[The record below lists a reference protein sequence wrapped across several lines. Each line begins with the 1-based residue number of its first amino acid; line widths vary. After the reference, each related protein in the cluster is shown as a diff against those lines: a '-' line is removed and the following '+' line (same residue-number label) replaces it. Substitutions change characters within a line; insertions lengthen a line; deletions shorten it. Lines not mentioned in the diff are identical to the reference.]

1 MLGMI
6 KNSLFG
12 SVETWPWQVLSKGGK
27 GDVFYEERACEGGK
41 FATVEVTDKP
51 VDEAL
56 REAMPKVMKY
66 VGGSNDKGLGMGM
79 TVPISFAVFPS
90 DDGNLQNRLKVWF
103 RIPNKF
109 QSDPPA
115 PSDDSI
121 KIEDREGITV
131 YSTQFGGY
139 AKAADYAAQAAQ
151 LRSALEST
159 ATYQTDFYFCTGY
172 DPPMKPY
179 GRRNES
185 LSLLSPET
193 PNSGAS
199 SDDERRTF
207 SLLPHGEQKIV
218 LVRYQQVNMYE
229 DCKESTGDYY
239 FLCDTEGAWG
249 IVLESLAAVGIVV
262 TVMLLLA
269 FLFLMKR
276 VQDCAHWN
284 VLPTQFLFLLGVL
297 GLFGLAFAFI
307 IQLNEQTAPIRY
319 FLFGVLFALCFSCL
333 LAHASNLVKLVRG
346 RVSFSWTTILCI
358 AIGVSLLQTIIA
370 IEYVT
375 LIMTRGGMFVHMT
388 PYQLNVDFVVLL
400 VYVLFLMAL
409 TFFVS
414 KTTFCGP
421 CENWKQHGRLIFA
434 TVLVSI
440 IIWVVW
446 ISMLMRGNTQLQ
458 RQPQWDDPVICIALV
473 TNAWVFLL
481 LYIVPELCILYR
493 SCQQG
498 CPLPGNACPLPTYE
512 RSFRAENQEL
522 SRARDSDGAEED
534 VALTAYGSPHSAA
547 EAEEQGDGNSEQNST
562 HSPGKENLGLYTLVQ
577 SGGTAPGEAQQG
589 DVQLCS
595 EPSNWHKAS
604 PESEELASEAE
615 EVSVWV
621 SDQSLSH
628 V

>member
-1 MLGMI
+1 
-6 KNSLFG
+6 
-12 SVETWPWQVLSKGGK
+12 
-27 GDVFYEERACEGGK
+27 
-41 FATVEVTDKP
+41 
-51 VDEAL
+51 
-56 REAMPKVMKY
+56 MP
-66 VGGSNDKGLGMGM
+66 G
-79 TVPISFAVFPS
+79 
-90 DDGNLQNRLKVWF
+90 
-103 RIPNKF
+103 
-109 QSDPPA
+109 PA
-115 PSDDSI
+115 PSGTNVGSSGRSPSKAVAARAAGSTVRQRKNASCGARSPGRISI
-121 KIEDREGITV
+121 LMIVILSVLWFSRSVPMTPSGRSVFRGSCLLCPWNFPGAIGTPL
-131 YSTQFGGY
+131 
-139 AKAADYAAQAAQ
+139 Q
-151 LRSALEST
+151 LRSQ
-159 ATYQTDFYFCTGY
+159 Y
-172 DPPMKPY
+172 
-179 GRRNES
+179 S
-185 LSLLSPET
+185 LSLQR
-193 PNSGAS
+193 GH
-199 SDDERRTF
+199 RG
-207 SLLPHGEQKIV
+207 GEQKIV
-218 LVRYQQVNMYE
+218 LVRYQVNMYE

-269 FLFLMKR
+269 FLFLMRR
-276 VQDCAHWN
+276 VHDCAHWS

-522 SRARDSDGAEED
+522 SRARDSDGTEED

-547 EAEEQGDGNSEQNST
+547 D
-562 HSPGKENLGLYTLVQ
+562 
-577 SGGTAPGEAQQG
+577 
-589 DVQLCS
+589 C
-595 EPSNWHKAS
+595 
-604 PESEELASEAE
+604 
-615 EVSVWV
+615 
-621 SDQSLSH
+621 
-628 V
+628 

>member
-1 MLGMI
+1 
-6 KNSLFG
+6 
-12 SVETWPWQVLSKGGK
+12 
-27 GDVFYEERACEGGK
+27 
-41 FATVEVTDKP
+41 
-51 VDEAL
+51 
-56 REAMPKVMKY
+56 
-66 VGGSNDKGLGMGM
+66 
-79 TVPISFAVFPS
+79 
-90 DDGNLQNRLKVWF
+90 
-103 RIPNKF
+103 
-109 QSDPPA
+109 
-115 PSDDSI
+115 
-121 KIEDREGITV
+121 
-131 YSTQFGGY
+131 
-139 AKAADYAAQAAQ
+139 
-151 LRSALEST
+151 
-159 ATYQTDFYFCTGY
+159 
-172 DPPMKPY
+172 
-179 GRRNES
+179 
-185 LSLLSPET
+185 
-193 PNSGAS
+193 
-199 SDDERRTF
+199 
-207 SLLPHGEQKIV
+207 
-218 LVRYQQVNMYE
+218 MYE

-262 TVMLLLA
+262 TVLLLLA
-269 FLFLMKR
+269 FLFLMRR

-307 IQLNEQTAPIRY
+307 IQLNQQTAPIRY

-400 VYVLFLMAL
+400 IYVLFLMAL

-421 CENWKQHGRLIFA
+421 CENWKQHGRFIFV

-493 SCQQG
+493 SCQQD
-498 CPLPGNACPLPTYE
+498 CPLPSNACPLPTYE
-512 RSFRAENQEL
+512 RSFRAETQEI

-534 VALTAYGSPHSAA
+534 VALTAYGSPQSAIVDATQKYLIPWAKGSPQQDA
-547 EAEEQGDGNSEQNST
+547 ELE
-562 HSPGKENLGLYTLVQ
+562 SPQKT
-577 SGGTAPGEAQQG
+577 
-589 DVQLCS
+589 
-595 EPSNWHKAS
+595 
-604 PESEELASEAE
+604 
-615 EVSVWV
+615 
-621 SDQSLSH
+621 
-628 V
+628 

>member
-1 MLGMI
+1 
-6 KNSLFG
+6 
-12 SVETWPWQVLSKGGK
+12 
-27 GDVFYEERACEGGK
+27 
-41 FATVEVTDKP
+41 
-51 VDEAL
+51 
-56 REAMPKVMKY
+56 
-66 VGGSNDKGLGMGM
+66 
-79 TVPISFAVFPS
+79 
-90 DDGNLQNRLKVWF
+90 
-103 RIPNKF
+103 
-109 QSDPPA
+109 
-115 PSDDSI
+115 
-121 KIEDREGITV
+121 
-131 YSTQFGGY
+131 
-139 AKAADYAAQAAQ
+139 
-151 LRSALEST
+151 
-159 ATYQTDFYFCTGY
+159 
-172 DPPMKPY
+172 
-179 GRRNES
+179 
-185 LSLLSPET
+185 
-193 PNSGAS
+193 
-199 SDDERRTF
+199 
-207 SLLPHGEQKIV
+207 
-218 LVRYQQVNMYE
+218 MYE

-269 FLFLMKR
+269 FLFLMRR

-307 IQLNEQTAPIRY
+307 IQLNQQTAPIRY

-346 RVSFSWTTILCI
+346 RASFSWTTILCI

-421 CENWKQHGRLIFA
+421 CENWKQHGRLIFV

-493 SCQQG
+493 SCQQD
-498 CPLPGNACPLPTYE
+498 CPLPGNACPLPTYQ

-534 VALTAYGSPHSAA
+534 VALTAYGSPLPLQIVDATQKYLIPRA
-547 EAEEQGDGNSEQNST
+547 KG
-562 HSPGKENLGLYTLVQ
+562 SPQ
-577 SGGTAPGEAQQG
+577 QDAQ
-589 DVQLCS
+589 L
-595 EPSNWHKAS
+595 
-604 PESEELASEAE
+604 
-615 EVSVWV
+615 
-621 SDQSLSH
+621 
-628 V
+628 

>member
-1 MLGMI
+1 
-6 KNSLFG
+6 
-12 SVETWPWQVLSKGGK
+12 
-27 GDVFYEERACEGGK
+27 
-41 FATVEVTDKP
+41 
-51 VDEAL
+51 
-56 REAMPKVMKY
+56 MP
-66 VGGSNDKGLGMGM
+66 G
-79 TVPISFAVFPS
+79 A
-90 DDGNLQNRLKVWF
+90 
-103 RIPNKF
+103 
-109 QSDPPA
+109 A
-115 PSDDSI
+115 PSGTNVGSSGRSPSKAVAARAAGSTVRQRKNASCGARSPGCTTSAGTGGMWRFYAEDSP
-121 KIEDREGITV
+121 GL
-131 YSTQFGGY
+131 
-139 AKAADYAAQAAQ
+139 KAGPVPVLLQ
-151 LRSALEST
+151 LRSQ
-159 ATYQTDFYFCTGY
+159 Y
-172 DPPMKPY
+172 
-179 GRRNES
+179 S
-185 LSLLSPET
+185 LSLQR
-193 PNSGAS
+193 GH
-199 SDDERRTF
+199 RG
-207 SLLPHGEQKIV
+207 GEQKIV

-269 FLFLMKR
+269 FLFLMRR

-547 EAEEQGDGNSEQNST
+547 D
-562 HSPGKENLGLYTLVQ
+562 
-577 SGGTAPGEAQQG
+577 
-589 DVQLCS
+589 C
-595 EPSNWHKAS
+595 
-604 PESEELASEAE
+604 
-615 EVSVWV
+615 
-621 SDQSLSH
+621 
-628 V
+628 